1 MSCASSSVAFRPRSA
16 TASTTCA
23 VRPLTRDEVREI
35 ARHYLDQIVHAGQ
48 SPARRSEV
56 DDAALEL
63 LVTRGQSLPFG
74 ARFLK
79 QAVSYWTAE
88 SFSARQMD
96 GSCVGCRLCRKTRVA
111 AVCAQRRRNSR

>member
-1 MSCASSSVAFRPRSA
+1 MH
-16 TASTTCA
+16 
-23 VRPLTRDEVREI
+23 DEVREI
-35 ARHYLDQIVHAGQ
+35 ARHYLDQMRTRWP

-79 QAVSYWTAE
+79 KVVS
-88 SFSARQMD
+88 
-96 GSCVGCRLCRKTRVA
+96 
-111 AVCAQRRRNSR
+111 

>member
-48 SPARRSEV
+48 VRQDDRR
-56 DDAALEL
+56 
-63 LVTRGQSLPFG
+63 
-74 ARFLK
+74 
-79 QAVSYWTAE
+79 WTMPP
-88 SFSARQMD
+88 S
-96 GSCVGCRLCRKTRVA
+96 SC
-111 AVCAQRRRNSR
+111 S